1 MNLRALLFAAL
12 CLALPCARGA
22 SPEAPSTPASAAQL
36 LLMLRTPPAHYRPTA
51 YLGASYRDAPGHSAR
66 RRAARAL
73 AAAQG
78 LRLRDDWP
86 MPALQVDC
94 FVLEA
99 PDADSAARAARVLA
113 RDPRVDS
120 VEPMQ
125 EFRVL
130 AAGDP
135 LAPAQ
140 PVTRAWRLPELH
152 ALATGKGVRVAV
164 VDSGV
169 AASHPDLRGQVQVQR
184 DFVDARQ
191 HAGEAHGTAVAGIIA
206 ARADDG
212 VGIAGVAPGARLLA
226 LRACWQQDPA
236 HAACN
241 SFTLAKALQF
251 AIDARAQ
258 VLNLSLTGPD
268 DRLLGRLI
276 DVALRDGA
284 TVVGAV
290 DARAADGGFPAS
302 HPGVL
307 AVAREDGP
315 GAHAR
320 LLAPGDGVPAPLP
333 AGGWGLVSGNS
344 FAAAEVS
351 GLVAVLRQLAP
362 GIDDAALRAALQPA
376 GLGSEPRRPGP
387 IDACAAVVRLGHCA
401 CACATA
407 QAGRPMP
414 RE

>member
-1 MNLRALLFAAL
+1 MKLRALLCGLL
-12 CLALPCARGA
+12 CLVLPCAWGA
-22 SPEAPSTPASAAQL
+22 SPAAPSTPSTGAQL

-73 AAAQG
+73 AAAHG

-130 AAGDP
+130 AGDP

-164 VDSGV
+164 VDTGV
-169 AASHPDLRGQVQVQR
+169 AATHPDLRGQVAEQR
-184 DFVDARQ
+184 NFVDARPP
-191 HAGEAHGTAVAGIIA
+191 AGEAHGTAVAGIIA
-206 ARADDG
+206 ARADDD

-226 LRACWQQDPA
+226 LRACWQEDAA

-258 VLNLSLTGPD
+258 VFNLSLTGPD

-276 DVALRDGA
+276 DVALRGGA

-307 AVAREDGP
+307 AVAREDGA

-333 AGGWGLVSGNS
+333 AGGWGLVSGDS

-362 GIDDAALRAALQPA
+362 GADGATLRAALQPA

-414 RE
+414 RQ

>member
-1 MNLRALLFAAL
+1 MSLRVLLFALL
-12 CLALPCARGA
+12 CAAIACARAAPPGA
-22 SPEAPSTPASAAQL
+22 ATTPGTQL
-36 LLMLRTPPAHYRPTA
+36 LLMLRTPPPHYRPATA
-51 YLGASYRDAPGHSAR
+51 YLGEAYRDAPGHAAR

-99 PDADSAARAARVLA
+99 PDADSAARAARALA

-130 AAGDP
+130 GGGDP

-152 ALATGKGVRVAV
+152 ALATGRGVRVAV

-169 AASHPDLRGQVQVQR
+169 AASHPDLRGQVDVQR
-184 DFVDARQ
+184 NFVDARPDP
-191 HAGEAHGTAVAGIIA
+191 GEAHGTAVAGIIA

-226 LRACWQQDPA
+226 LRACWQQDAA

-251 AIDARAQ
+251 AIAARAQ

-268 DRLLGRLI
+268 DRLLARLI
-276 DVALRDGA
+276 DVALRQGA
-284 TVVGAV
+284 IVVGAV

-307 AVAREDGP
+307 AVAREDQP

-320 LLAPGDGVPAPLP
+320 VLAPGAGVPAPLP
-333 AGGWGLVSGNS
+333 GGGWGLVSGDS

-351 GLVAVLRQLAP
+351 GLVAVLRQLSP
-362 GIDDAALRAALQPA
+362 DGDGAAVRAALQPA
-376 GLGSEPRRPGP
+376 GVGSQPKRPEP

-401 CACATA
+401 CACTTA

-414 RE
+414 RQ